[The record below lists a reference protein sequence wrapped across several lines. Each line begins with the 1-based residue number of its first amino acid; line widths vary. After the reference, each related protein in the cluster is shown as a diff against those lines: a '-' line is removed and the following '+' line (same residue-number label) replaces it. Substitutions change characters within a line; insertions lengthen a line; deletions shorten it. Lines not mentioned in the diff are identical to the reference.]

1 VVKGVRVGC
10 IGLVT
15 PAQIHP
21 EPGSARR
28 ITDPIEAAHNLVPAL
43 QPLCD
48 VLIILSHLGHSLDQ
62 HGALVEVAGDV
73 ELARCLPPGSV
84 HLIVGGHTHNALNE
98 GGLGAGNIINGIPI
112 VQAGKA
118 GQFVGEVDIEV
129 DEAAVVTHAR
139 LHATV
144 DLPIDAAFEREEVH
158 PLVECVQP
166 YRSRSLGRVTAD
178 EDLGA
183 DAVRNGF
190 AAGESALAD
199 FITDALVHQA
209 GAHGYPVDFAMID
222 GSGVSCGLPV
232 GGELT
237 FGQWFDVM
245 PYADVLCLFRLSG
258 RQLRALLQDNAWRID
273 RRGEPHT
280 ERGFLHF
287 SAAVRYTVHLGPQRG
302 QARAGEIRVHGEPV
316 EPDLDRTFLVASTSF
331 VRGLSAAWEACAP
344 AALATAL
351 FDLRSL
357 PREYTTWRVRDLL
370 VDHILA
376 HGGVLPAGGA
386 KRDGRLRVLAP
397 APAG

>member
-1 VVKGVRVGC
+1 M
-10 IGLVT
+10 
-15 PAQIHP
+15 
-21 EPGSARR
+21 
-28 ITDPIEAAHNLVPAL
+28 
-43 QPLCD
+43 
-48 VLIILSHLGHSLDQ
+48 
-62 HGALVEVAGDV
+62 
-73 ELARCLPPGSV
+73 
-84 HLIVGGHTHNALNE
+84 
-98 GGLGAGNIINGIPI
+98 
-112 VQAGKA
+112 
-118 GQFVGEVDIEV
+118 GE
-129 DEAAVVTHAR
+129 
-139 LHATV
+139 
-144 DLPIDAAFEREEVH
+144 
-158 PLVECVQP
+158 
-166 YRSRSLGRVTAD
+166 D
-178 EDLGA
+178 EDLGT
-183 DAVRNGF
+183 DAVRNRF
-190 AAGESALAD
+190 AAGESALAN
-199 FITDALVHQA
+199 FITDALVDQA
-209 GAHGYPVDFAMID
+209 RAHGYPVDFAIVD

-273 RRGEPHT
+273 RPGEPHT

-316 EPDLDRTFLVASTSF
+316 EPDLDRSFVVASTSF

-344 AALATAL
+344 AALASAL
-351 FDLRSL
+351 FDLSSL
-357 PREYTTWRVRDLL
+357 PREYTTRRVRDLL